1 MRTLEAGS
9 VEAVVTDPPYFK
21 VKDEEWDRQWESE
34 SSFLDWI
41 GELCTEWYRLLKPN
55 GSLFVFASPRMSA
68 RVELKVAETFNV
80 LNRITWRKPNGRWSK
95 ANKETLRSFF
105 PASESIIFA
114 ENYGADNMAKG
125 EAGYVAKCDELRGFV
140 FEPLRAYLAE
150 EWWRAGL
157 KQEDANKACGTASMA
172 GHFFSRAQWCL
183 PTEQH
188 YEALR
193 KYANAQGGE
202 FLRREYEELR
212 REYEELR
219 REYEELRRP
228 FNVTPDVPY
237 TDIWDFKTVAAYPGK
252 HPCEKPV
259 ALMQHIVTTST
270 LPGAVVLDCFMGSG
284 STGAACARSGRGFIG
299 IEKDAEWLLKA
310 QERLKRESGQGNLFD
325 KEESA

>member
-1 MRTLEAGS
+1 MKTLEAGS
-9 VEAVVTDPPYFK
+9 ADAVVTDPPYFK

-34 SSFLDWI
+34 ASFLEWI
-41 GELCTEWYRLLKPN
+41 GELCAEWYRLLKPN
-55 GSLFVFASPRMSA
+55 GSLFVFASPQMSA

-80 LNRITWRKPNGRWSK
+80 LNRITWRKHDGTDNKGGLWSR
-95 ANKETLRSFF
+95 ANKDIFRSFF

-125 EAGYVAKCDELRGFV
+125 EAGYVAKCDKLRGFV
-140 FEPLRAYLAE
+140 FEPLRAYLAG
-150 EWWRAGL
+150 EWERAGL

-172 GHFFSRAQWCL
+172 GRHFFSRSQWCL

-219 REYEELRRP
+219 RP

-237 TDIWDFKTVAAYPGK
+237 TDIWDFRTVAAYPGK

-270 LPGAVVLDCFMGSG
+270 LPGGVILDCFMGSG
-284 STGAACARSGRGFIG
+284 STGVACARSGREFIG
-299 IEKDAEWLLKA
+299 IEKDKEWFLKA

-325 KEESA
+325 EEESA